1 MSLALTLGRATAGFF
16 RAIAGT
22 PPAPLPSPSA
32 ATTQLPSSTWRGAA
46 GESPDL
52 EEAVARMEEH
62 NGMLRQIADA
72 WLLAANV
79 HSRDEADFVRN
90 VRIADEMAHSIESEC
105 AAVVAELR
113 KLALDDADR
122 PASQRRAAQV
132 QALIEW
138 AHEREIL
145 LHQRLRELATVS
157 GLDVGDLRAVHR
169 TQIVGATAEEV
180 EVLLTHFSPGSH
192 PPLSLCLE

>member
-1 MSLALTLGRATAGFF
+1 MSLALTLGRATAGLF

-22 PPAPLPSPSA
+22 PPAPTTSLSAVAHQAPSP
-32 ATTQLPSSTWRGAA
+32 TWRDAA

-52 EEAVARMEEH
+52 KEAVARMEEH

-90 VRIADEMAHSIESEC
+90 VRIADEMARSIEWEC
-105 AAVVAELR
+105 AAVVAEVCQ
-113 KLALDDADR
+113 LAIDDAKR
-122 PASQRRAAQV
+122 PATQQRLEQT

-138 AHEREIL
+138 AREREIL
-145 LHQRLRELATVS
+145 LHQRLRELATVA
-157 GLDVGDLRAVHR
+157 GLDVGDLRAARR
-169 TQIVGATAEEV
+169 TQIVGATTEGV
-180 EVLLTHFSPGSH
+180 EVLLPHFSPGSH